1 MTLAQRAGIGGP
13 VAVQQTVSLT
23 VPNITAA
30 AHADVAAPANAAF
43 IGATGRPVDVCP
55 VGAPLA
61 NLGIVCAWVSNG
73 TTGVVSTRFTAF
85 TGNVATAAQSV
96 FHQLRQ

>member
-1 MTLAQRAGIGGP
+1 MALAQRAGIGGP
-13 VAVQQTVSLT
+13 VSPQQQVSLT
-23 VPNITAA
+23 VPNITAG

-43 IGATGRPVDVCP
+43 IGATGRAVEALI

-61 NLGIVCAWVSNG
+61 NLGGCMAWVSNG
-73 TTGVVSTRFTAF
+73 TTGVVTTRFWGF

-96 FHQLRQ
+96 LHTLRQ

>member
-1 MTLAQRAGIGGP
+1 MTVLQRAGIGGP
-13 VAVQQTVSLT
+13 VFPSQTVSLT

-43 IGATGRPVDVCP
+43 IGATGRAVDVCP

-61 NLGIVCAWVSNG
+61 NLGIVQAWVSNG
-73 TTGVVSTRFTAF
+73 TTGVVTTRFTAF
-85 TGNVATAAQSV
+85 TGNVTTAAQSV
-96 FHQLRQ
+96 LHCLRQ